1 MLTSYAQNFEDVIL
15 WRALKH
21 VERGCY
27 VDIGAWDPVVDSVSL
42 AFYEHGWRGLHVEP
56 EPAAAARLRQARCD
70 EDVLQAAVGEGSDIR
85 FHAIPYTGLST
96 SDQPM
101 AERHAA
107 NGHAVE
113 EISVAVVR
121 LSEVLDRFRGREVHW
136 LKIDVEGMEGSVI
149 AGWQPSPVRPWIV
162 VVEVVPPYPTDAD
175 ASAWEPDLLALG
187 YEFAYFDGLN
197 RFYLSSAHPEL
208 RRHFGPG
215 PNVFD
220 NFALAGGSSPFC
232 SRLLQAHAEAEQR
245 AAGLVEAARSRE
257 LALFR
262 PLDDLRGA
270 VTALERAN
278 SAMAKSLAWS
288 RDELRAS
295 LRRMRR
301 QDEHSRWLEANR
313 AELTGA
319 IGKMET
325 DAADLRSRSDALWKV
340 ADEALRELAS
350 MQASRSWRLTA
361 PLRSVVLKGRTC
373 AAFLARTRSLLD
385 GGPARLMSVI
395 IGGTAH
401 FVGNRPRLRRAVL
414 LALDLVPGLRALA
427 RGANDTWGRRV
438 AVVGTDAGRQ
448 PDSTREAVVGPISAS
463 ARRIHRRLERA
474 CAIHSTL

>member
-27 VDIGAWDPVVDSVSL
+27 VDIGAWDPVIDSVSL
-42 AFYEHGWRGLHVEP
+42 AFYEQGWRGLHVEP
-56 EPAAAARLRQARCD
+56 EPAAAARLRQARRD
-70 EDVLQAAVGEGSDIR
+70 EDVLEAAVGEGGEIR

-96 SDQPM
+96 SDQAM

-107 NGHAVE
+107 NGHAVQTL
-113 EISVAVVR
+113 SVPVVR

-136 LKIDVEGMEGSVI
+136 LKIDVEGMEGPVL

-162 VVEVVPPYPTDAD
+162 VVEVVAPYPTDAD
-175 ASAWEPDLLALG
+175 ASAWEPGLLALG

-245 AAGLVEAARSRE
+245 AAGQAEAARSRE
-257 LALFR
+257 QALVR
-262 PLDDLRGA
+262 QLDDFRGA
-270 VTALERAN
+270 MTALERAN
-278 SAMAKSLAWS
+278 AAMAKSLAWS
-288 RDELRAS
+288 RNELRAS

-301 QDEHSRWLEANR
+301 QEDHSRWLEANR
-313 AELTGA
+313 AELTAA
-319 IGKMET
+319 IGRMEI
-325 DAADLRSRSDALWKV
+325 DAANLRSRTDALWKV

-350 MQASRSWRLTA
+350 LHASRSWRLTA
-361 PLRSVVLKGRTC
+361 PLRWGVLKGRAC
-373 AAFLARTRSLLD
+373 AAFLMRPRTLLE
-385 GGPARLMSVI
+385 GGPARLLSAIV
-395 IGGTAH
+395 GGAAH
-401 FVGNRPRLRRAVL
+401 LLATRPRLRRVVL
-414 LALDLVPGLRALA
+414 LALDLVPGLKTLA
-427 RGANDTWGRRV
+427 RRANDAWRRR
-438 AVVGTDAGRQ
+438 AVIAGADADRQ
-448 PDSTREAVVGPISAS
+448 PDGARESVARPVSAS

-474 CAIHSTL
+474 CAIHSTP